1 MNSSSSVKPTIT
13 NPVSNVLR
21 STSTKSASSIISST
35 ASTTTTTGSFFSS
48 MSWTTIILLILF
60 FFFFGFGLF
69 VYLAKGTE
77 SAFDYIVKLFVTVL
91 EKIMH
96 FFGNDS
102 VDFTPDDTPNS
113 NGDAEPTNTSTS
125 TPSNDGNGKKPMTG
139 AKPSSQ
145 KQQHSN
151 TQPTQNKT
159 KTEKHMQDDHGVPGK
174 SVTQSNAATA
184 TSSEMPKDPTKQ
196 DNLNKALNSAIPSLT
211 HKSEPGYS
219 PDDSYSSVQMSKS
232 SSKSGWCFIGEDRGF
247 RSCSQLGSNDKCM
260 SGDIFPSQEIC
271 VNPSLRS

>member
-21 STSTKSASSIISST
+21 STSTKSASSIIGST

-60 FFFFGFGLF
+60 LFFFGFGLF

-77 SAFDYIVKLFVTVL
+77 SPFDYIVKLFVTVL

-102 VDFTPDDTPNS
+102 VDFTPDDTTTTNS
-113 NGDAEPTNTSTS
+113 STTNSSTSVGGSVSKTTKSPQTTTNTT
-125 TPSNDGNGKKPMTG
+125 NIGK
-139 AKPSSQ
+139 
-145 KQQHSN
+145 HV
-151 TQPTQNKT
+151 
-159 KTEKHMQDDHGVPGK
+159 QDDHGVPGK
-174 SVTQSNAATA
+174 SVTQSNAAPA
-184 TSSEMPKDPTKQ
+184 TSSEPPKDTTRE
-196 DNLNKALNSAIPSLT
+196 DNLNKALNSATPNLT
-211 HKSEPGYS
+211 HKDQPGYTA
-219 PDDSYSSVQMSKS
+219 DDSYSSIQTSKS
-232 SSKSGWCFIGEDRGF
+232 SSKSGWCLIGEDRGF
-247 RSCSQLGSNDKCM
+247 RSCSQVGSNDKCM
-260 SGDIFPSQEIC
+260 SGDIFPSKEIC

>member
-13 NPVSNVLR
+13 NPISNVLGSTSTR
-21 STSTKSASSIISST
+21 STSSVIGST

-102 VDFTPDDTPNS
+102 VDFTPDDTTTTT
-113 NGDAEPTNTSTS
+113 E
-125 TPSNDGNGKKPMTG
+125 
-139 AKPSSQ
+139 
-145 KQQHSN
+145 
-151 TQPTQNKT
+151 QPTTNI
-159 KTEKHMQDDHGVPGK
+159 EKHVQDDHGVPGK
-174 SVTQSNAATA
+174 SVTQPNVASA
-184 TSSEMPKDPTKQ
+184 TSSEPPKDTTRE
-196 DNLNKALNSAIPSLT
+196 DNLNKALNSATPSLT

-219 PDDSYSSVQMSKS
+219 ADDSYSSIQMSKS
-232 SSKSGWCFIGEDRGF
+232 ASKSGWCFIGEDRGF
-247 RSCSQLGSNDKCM
+247 RTCSQVGSNDKCM

-271 VNPSLRS
+271 VNPKLRS